1 VTAPVCRID
10 HQVRGLP
17 KPEYQILTSRPPLD
31 SWLFESG
38 ARPTVRA
45 AASLVSKIHPRPD
58 PYRRCGVG
66 RYLLANNE
74 LGIASRSEAAIV
86 SRLMPGGLSIRV

>member
-1 VTAPVCRID
+1 VTAPVCRMIT
-10 HQVRGLP
+10 RYCGLP

-45 AASLVSKIHPRPD
+45 AASLVSKISSAAD
-58 PYRRCGVG
+58 PYRSMRSRQVSAG
-66 RYLLANNE
+66 RTMSSNCE
-74 LGIASRSEAAIV
+74 QERSCDV